1 MHSYELYDLVALNNN
16 EAAVVIA
23 VGNEKLIVIDHSDD
37 RKELLPP
44 ELQGADVFCHVVFC
58 IFKRLNFSYIFL
70 SFFFPSFSLFFV
82 LPSSPPTPLH
92 FFFIPYLHI
101 VVLYSSLSFLPVIT
115 LLIPLLLNFISLH
128 RQA

>member
-58 IFKRLNFSYIFL
+58 IFKHLNFYIS
-70 SFFFPSFSLFFV
+70 SF
-82 LPSSPPTPLH
+82 LPSLLPSPPPP
-92 FFFIPYLHI
+92 FFSFLLYTLPSLI
-101 VVLYSSLSFLPVIT
+101 VVLYSSISFLFFSPRHY
-115 LLIPLLLNFISLH
+115 PLDSSSS
-128 RQA
+128 